1 MPEIE
6 IRSARADDIELLKSF
21 EHGYYTEFVWQFGLQ
36 TGPEIAEV
44 DFRRVR
50 LPRKLFV
57 SYPHQRNRILRNLD
71 QIEAVLV
78 ALIAGEP
85 VGYIKIKAERENRI
99 ARVTDLIIASKMRR
113 NGIASGLLLAG
124 LELSS
129 SRGFQNMMLEV
140 QSKND
145 PAIQMAHK
153 LGFEFCGFRD
163 HYFPNQELALFYNR
177 MTR

>member
-6 IRSARADDIELLKSF
+6 IRSVHADDIDLLKSL
-21 EHGYYTEFVWQFGLQ
+21 EHGYYTEYVWQIGL
-36 TGPEIAEV
+36 TTNPGVAEV

-50 LPRKLFV
+50 LPRRLFV

-78 ALIAGEP
+78 ALVTGKL
-85 VGYIKIKAERENRI
+85 VGYIKIQAEKDNSI
-99 ARVTDLIIASKMRR
+99 ARVSDLIVSSEMRR

-129 SRGFQNMMLEV
+129 SRGFQNMILEV

-145 PAIQMAHK
+145 PAIQMAYK

>member
-6 IRSARADDIELLKSF
+6 IRSVHAEDIDLLKSL
-21 EHGYYTEFVWQFGLQ
+21 EHGYYTEYVWQIGL
-36 TGPEIAEV
+36 TTNPGVAEV

-50 LPRKLFV
+50 LPRRLFV

-78 ALIAGEP
+78 ALVTGKP
-85 VGYIKIKAERENRI
+85 VGYIKIQAEKDNSI
-99 ARVTDLIIASKMRR
+99 ARVSDLIVSSEMRR

-129 SRGFQNMMLEV
+129 SRGFQNMILEV